1 MVKAG
6 KKCCN
11 NGRWKTSTINF
22 EADLLGRCERK
33 LDEIRNGK
41 RKFRGFHSFGIIEH
55 GKYRDIDALPIEER
69 AIQKCM
75 CENILTE
82 AYSRSFVYDNSA
94 SIKGK
99 GMDFALRRLKE
110 HLRQHFR
117 KHGTNGGILLF
128 DFKSYFAS
136 LPHDMIKRRAER
148 VVWDDRLRQLLF
160 DFVDDFKRMGRN
172 KDGSPVGVG
181 LGSEVSQIIA
191 LDFASPIDHYIKDKC
206 GFSEAARY
214 MDDGYV
220 MSGSIEQL
228 RILLGELRHIAE
240 RYGVK
245 LSKKKCIIIPFRHH
259 AFRFLKMRVFL
270 TDAGKVVMKIN
281 KKCVRAI
288 RRKIKIFCTWVQFG
302 KMSYKDA
309 YQSYQSWRA
318 HAKRCNSHRTVQ
330 GMDKYF
336 ERIFCNEIYHAQA
349 A

>member
-1 MVKAG
+1 M
-6 KKCCN
+6 
-11 NGRWKTSTINF
+11 
-22 EADLLGRCERK
+22 
-33 LDEIRNGK
+33 
-41 RKFRGFHSFGIIEH
+41 
-55 GKYRDIDALPIEER
+55 
-69 AIQKCM
+69 
-75 CENILTE
+75 
-82 AYSRSFVYDNSA
+82 
-94 SIKGK
+94 
-99 GMDFALRRLKE
+99 
-110 HLRQHFR
+110 
-117 KHGTNGGILLF
+117 F

-206 GFSEAARY
+206 GFTEAARY

-245 LSKKKCIIIPFRHH
+245 LSEKKCIIIPFRHH

-336 ERIFCNEIYHAQA
+336 ERMFCNEIYYAQA